1 MQNKI
6 TGLEYCFGKA
16 LEIIRIQYPDAT
28 EDCFA
33 GEYET
38 AYWNDEE
45 AYVDRKG
52 AWEYPGTWYPALV
65 AHTDDQMIKLLV
77 ETGLSNLARK

>member
-33 GEYET
+33 WRVEQLT
-38 AYWNDEE
+38 FKF
-45 AYVDRKG
+45 VTKG
-52 AWEYPGTWYPALV
+52 
-65 AHTDDQMIKLLV
+65 DI
-77 ETGLSNLARK
+77 